1 MSVRKSGSL
10 ARFVVVSVVVACLAV
25 PTVLVAFTAVLA
37 DKNAV
42 EQQVA
47 RGQQLATTAATLI
60 GVARETGS
68 NADLDVLRAFLRA
81 VVVDDVGYVVIVG
94 ADNAVIAAEVQAG
107 IADPAALTTA
117 PPKGSVVVE
126 AAVVERDRTSKKEQ
140 PIGRVLVG
148 LRRPDLPL
156 RAVVAFAIAAIVAAL
171 IAVLVVV
178 TVLRRRVLTPLS
190 AVTHGMSRV
199 AAGDV
204 DVDVD
209 IGLRAPV
216 TEVASLVDSFDALV
230 RGVRERAQLLTRLE
244 QGMGAQVA
252 RDQQALERPPQ
263 QQHVAVLF
271 VDVRDFTPLQASLT
285 PELAVSF
292 LDRLLSSFV
301 AVVERHGGHVER
313 FLGDG
318 LVALFGAPQPSA
330 DDAIRA
336 AACAVDLEVAA
347 RHLGEA
353 EKNRIPRFVIGVGVA
368 AGIATVGPVGPRSRR
383 QFAAMGEVPALARR
397 VQQEAKSQGLTVLV
411 TEDVF
416 QAAKGVVPHLTW
428 KKLPPM
434 VVRGVGMPL
443 TLYRPEREH
452 RKNDDVTA
460 IVDTRKA

>member
-1 MSVRKSGSL
+1 MSLKSSGSL

-25 PTVLVAFTAVLA
+25 PTVLVAVTAVLA
-37 DKNAV
+37 NATAV

-68 NADLDVLRAFLRA
+68 DADLDVLRAFLRA
-81 VVVDDVGYVVIVG
+81 VVVDDVGYVMIVG
-94 ADNAVIAAEVQAG
+94 ADADVIAAEVQAG
-107 IADPAALTTA
+107 MADAATLTA
-117 PPKGSVVVE
+117 SPPRGSVVVE
-126 AAVVERDRTSKKEQ
+126 AAIVERDRSSTQEA
-140 PIGRVLVG
+140 PLGRVVVG
-148 LRRPDLPL
+148 LRRPDLPV
-156 RAVVAFAIAAIVAAL
+156 RAVIAFAIAAICAAAIVA
-171 IAVLVVV
+171 VVV
-178 TVLRRRVLTPLS
+178 VVVLRRRVLTPLS
-190 AVTHGMSRV
+190 AVTRGMSRV

-209 IGLRAPV
+209 VGLRPV
-216 TEVASLVDSFDALV
+216 AELESLVDSFDALT
-230 RGVRERAQLLTRLE
+230 RGVRERAQLIARLE
-244 QGMGAQVA
+244 QGMGAQLA

-318 LVALFGAPQPSA
+318 LVAVFGAPQPAA
-330 DDAIRA
+330 DDAVRA
-336 AACAVDLEVAA
+336 AACAVDLEIAA

-353 EKNRIPRFVIGVGVA
+353 EKKRIPRFVIGVGVA

-411 TEDVF
+411 TEEVF
-416 QAAKGVVPHLTW
+416 QASRAALTNVTW

-443 TLYRPEREH
+443 SLYRPEREQ
-452 RKNDDVTA
+452 RANDGVTA
-460 IVDTRKA
+460 IIDTRRN